1 MVKINKEHSDAF
13 GFKLLS
19 NFVSFL
25 AEHPIEAAKIQKIC
39 DDDFKSTCMKC
50 YPIIISTGVDPLTYK
65 PKLTPTLAL
74 KEQLREMFPVKEIV
88 ASESTSS
95 DDECEIVSISESLPP
110 APPNS
115 PIVLKPN
122 PLVKITAKP
131 MPPVKVV
138 TWVAK
143 PIAVKPSEVVQPIV
157 TKPVE
162 PTCKKCEELIM
173 KLQTNKAL
181 YEDDHSKW
189 ARLNDST
196 NAENA
201 KLRAEVLTANNRSQ
215 ILRNQLD
222 SMERKYRIEV
232 EDLKNRL
239 ERITKDPNY
248 LDYIEFVK
256 FESYKKRKQ

>member
-19 NFVSFL
+19 NLVSFL

-50 YPIIISTGVDPLTYK
+50 YPIIVSTGVDPLTYK

-95 DDECEIVSISESLPP
+95 DDECEIVSVSESLPP

-115 PIVLKPN
+115 PVQPK
-122 PLVKITAKP
+122 AA
-131 MPPVKVV
+131 PPVKVV
-138 TWVAK
+138 AKPLLPPVKVATWVTK
-143 PIAVKPSEVVQPIV
+143 PIMV
-157 TKPVE
+157 KPVE